1 MSHWAVLVLLS
12 STLVGCVSQE
22 KFAAIKMDRDQLAE
36 RLGQTD
42 AQIQSL
48 QAERDAYK
56 NQLAAVMAGGSNSQ
70 ALVANLTQQ
79 LANLQGQYDTLNRQY
94 EEALGKMGTAQAL
107 PPAVTDALNE
117 FARQNSDLV
126 DFDSARGI
134 VKFKSDITFSSGSA
148 EVTPRAMD
156 ALSRFSQILNS
167 PAAQG
172 YELQVAGHT
181 DNTKVLHDATIK
193 AGHKDNWYLSSHRA
207 ISVAEV
213 LQKDGVGPNRFGVMG
228 YADQHPIADNGT
240 TAGKAQNRRVEVL
253 ILPTQVRSS
262 GSMARQSSTPRQAAP
277 VRNQRTRQ
285 PDLNKDGATTNT
297 DNRPAINK

>member
-1 MSHWAVLVLLS
+1 MSHWFSLALLS

-22 KFAAIKMDRDQLAE
+22 KYNAMKLDRDQLAE

-42 AQIQSL
+42 GQIQSL

-79 LANLQGQYDTLNRQY
+79 LANLQSQYDTLNRQY
-94 EEALGKMGTAQAL
+94 EEALSKMGTATAL
-107 PPAVTDALNE
+107 PPVVTDALNE
-117 FARQNSDLV
+117 FARQNPDLV

-148 EVTPRAMD
+148 EVTPRAKD
-156 ALSRFSQILNS
+156 ALNRFSQILNS

-181 DNTKVLHDATIK
+181 DNTKVLHEATIK
-193 AGHKDNWYLSSHRA
+193 AGHKDNWYLSAHRA

-213 LQKDGVGPNRFGVMG
+213 LQHDGVGSNRFGVMG

-240 TAGKAQNRRVEVL
+240 VAGKAQNRRVEVL

-262 GSMARQSSTPRQAAP
+262 GSVARQSSPSRSTPRTSP
-277 VRNQRTRQ
+277 RTRQ
-285 PDLNKDGATTNT
+285 PDLNKDATTNT
-297 DNRPAINK
+297 DNRPFLNK